1 MMKHHQP
8 AGNLIS
14 QWFAL
19 HQQTDRTSICNSETM
34 DMFEQR
40 QYLSKYVH
48 LGNPSSGALDDE
60 ESIGAFVT
68 VYVFCS
74 TIIVVWEKLTFA
86 KLHHHCVI
94 VVSLFTLLL
103 PIDICWVILPNMF
116 LLHHHLWSGSF
127 DLNHYTHCF
136 DHFNQYN
143 HRTKTATGQ
152 TTVKL
157 GCLQNCQSE

>member
-1 MMKHHQP
+1 
-8 AGNLIS
+8 
-14 QWFAL
+14 
-19 HQQTDRTSICNSETM
+19 M

-48 LGNPSSGALDDE
+48 LGNPSSGALDDK

-94 VVSLFTLLL
+94 VVCLFIFCYQLIFATLYYQ
-103 PIDICWVILPNMF
+103 ICF
-116 LLHHHLWSGSF
+116 C
-127 DLNHYTHCF
+127 YTIICGLE
-136 DHFNQYN
+136 
-143 HRTKTATGQ
+143 A
-152 TTVKL
+152 L
-157 GCLQNCQSE
+157 I